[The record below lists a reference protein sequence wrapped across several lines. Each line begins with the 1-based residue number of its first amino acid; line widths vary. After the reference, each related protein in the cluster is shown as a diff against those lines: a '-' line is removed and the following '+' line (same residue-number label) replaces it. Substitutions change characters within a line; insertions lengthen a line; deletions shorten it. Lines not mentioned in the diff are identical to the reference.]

1 LDYTI
6 GKDLSRLA
14 EAAGMPVARHID
26 HQPACITYEHR
37 LFPKWSVEE
46 AGSAFV
52 GAGLITEEQLAN
64 TIVEM
69 QQAVDTPGV
78 KILAPRM
85 YFVSGVKAWQPYKSA
100 QTEMTPIELHTPNEV
115 QAD

>member
-1 LDYTI
+1 MSIVFVQSGASKKL
-6 GKDLSRLA
+6 G
-14 EAAGMPVARHID
+14 P
-26 HQPACITYEHR
+26 
-37 LFPKWSVEE
+37 
-46 AGSAFV
+46 AFV

-85 YFVSGVKAWQPYKSA
+85 YFVSGVKA
-100 QTEMTPIELHTPNEV
+100 
-115 QAD
+115 